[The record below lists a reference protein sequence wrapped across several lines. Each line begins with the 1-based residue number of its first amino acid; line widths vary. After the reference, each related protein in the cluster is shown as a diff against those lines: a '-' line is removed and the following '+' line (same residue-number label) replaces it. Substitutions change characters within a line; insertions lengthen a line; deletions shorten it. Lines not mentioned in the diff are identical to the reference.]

1 MTLRKLDCR
10 PAILNDLRARRRQ
23 LGATSPQA
31 FAHVYLQHHF
41 HTPPSR
47 MHSDLFRV
55 LAEATQERGRR
66 LAFAAPRGHAKT
78 TVVSLSYVL
87 WSALYATERF
97 ILIVSAT
104 REQATQLLADI
115 RRELTGNDM
124 LIEDFPEICEPL
136 IRGRGGVTVK
146 GHHLVLPNDICIR
159 VLGSGQGLRG
169 MKHREHRPTL
179 IIGDDLEELD
189 QAISEDQ
196 RFKLQDWFSKTLLKA
211 GTRKTNVA
219 IVGTVLHYDSLLA
232 RLTDPRKLRDRGV
245 GWENR
250 KYQAVESFSARQDL
264 WDRWESIRFG
274 EEEHEGKSGETASK
288 EYYKV
293 HRDEMQED
301 TQVLW
306 PQREDYYHL
315 MCIRADEGRASFQ
328 SEKQNEPLDPSEC
341 LFKENL
347 FRFWDKPA
355 HAPGLESRGADD
367 TYMDVEELIAAM
379 GKHAEFYG
387 ACDPSLGK
395 RVGRGDYSGI
405 ITLVKH
411 AETGVMYVIGAEIAR
426 RRPEQV
432 IEYIVQLARMYRFQ
446 RFVVESN
453 QFQEVLANQLEDRV
467 KKENLNLRIE
477 SLTTTSN
484 KQGRI
489 EALEPL
495 IAQGRIRFSR
505 RHQLL
510 LEQLRQFPLG
520 AHDDGPDALEMAV
533 TWAVK
538 RRYGSRTIKL
548 IGW

>member
-1 MTLRKLDCR
+1 
-10 PAILNDLRARRRQ
+10 
-23 LGATSPQA
+23 
-31 FAHVYLQHHF
+31 
-41 HTPPSR
+41 
-47 MHSDLFRV
+47 MHDDLFHM
-55 LAEATQERGRR
+55 LTEATRERGRR
-66 LAFAAPRGHAKT
+66 LAIAAPRGHAKT
-78 TVVSLSYVL
+78 TVVSIAYVL

-104 REQATQLLADI
+104 KEQAVQLLADI
-115 RRELTGNDM
+115 RRELTGNEL
-124 LIEDFPEICEPL
+124 LIEDFPEVCLPL
-136 IRGRGGVTVK
+136 IKGRGGVTVK
-146 GHHLVLPNDICIR
+146 SHHLVLPNDVCIR

-196 RFKLQDWFSKTLLKA
+196 RYKLQDWFSKTLMKA

-232 RLTDPRKLRDRGV
+232 RLTDPRKLRDRGA

-264 WDRWESIRFG
+264 WDRWEAIRFG
-274 EEEHEGKSGETASK
+274 EEEYGGKSGEAASK
-288 EYYKV
+288 TYFDAHEQ
-293 HRDEMQED
+293 EMLRE
-301 TQVLW
+301 TRVLW
-306 PQREDYYHL
+306 PECEDYHHL

-341 LFKENL
+341 LFREDL
-347 FRFWDKPA
+347 FRFWD
-355 HAPGLESRGADD
+355 APGSTPAPEGGNGHTDD
-367 TYMDVEELIAAM
+367 TYMDVEELVAAL
-379 GKHAEFYG
+379 GKDAEFYG

-411 AETGVMYVIGAEIAR
+411 AKTNVMYVIGAEIAR

-432 IEYIVQLARMYRFQ
+432 IEHIVQLARMYRFQ

-453 QFQEVLANQLEDRV
+453 MFQEILANQLDDRI
-467 KKENLNLRIE
+467 KKEGLYLRVE
-477 SLTTTSN
+477 HLTTTSN

-538 RRYGSRTIKL
+538 RRYGSGVVKL
-548 IGW
+548 TGA